1 MEPVWLKYLFLLF
14 KLNSRESVSRPYVF
28 LRGFARPLVTEERPQ
43 KMETLM
49 PRLLTSTA
57 LLALIAVPHMAQ
69 AASWGKQYLKDAACR
84 INRKTLPNGN
94 FEIYASPFAGKSVD
108 LNSRNRV
115 RNLLGQG
122 PVTFSVNPNGP
133 YDRNGVLI
141 VKSRDNQIGRA
152 HV

>member
-1 MEPVWLKYLFLLF
+1 
-14 KLNSRESVSRPYVF
+14 
-28 LRGFARPLVTEERPQ
+28 
-43 KMETLM
+43 M

-108 LNSRNRV
+108 PNSRNRA

-141 VKSRDNQIGRA
+141 VKSRDNRCEIHWYKQLNNGKGPLLFEVFCETSA
-152 HV
+152 QDANLGGLNCVVEKWNL